1 MILKLSEFPSPTGV
15 TYYKYMYTNTQYI
28 EMLDNGFRP
37 LQGLPII
44 NPYLQKPDKHYLK

>member
-1 MILKLSEFPSPTGV
+1 MIERSRFRPLQGLPIINLVGKIVGTNAALS
-15 TYYKYMYTNTQYI
+15 
-28 EMLDNGFRP
+28 FRP